1 VKARHPEIPWRD
13 IADAGNLYRHE
24 YDNVSADR
32 VFRTAS
38 HDLQALIAVV
48 RTELS
53 RE

>member
-1 VKARHPEIPWRD
+1 MGFVR

-32 VFRTAS
+32 VFKTAS
-38 HDLQALIAVV
+38 QDLNALIEVV
-48 RTELS
+48 RLELA